1 MASFYFP
8 CKSYKYR
15 MIYLEIYYI
24 PGIRHLYNLQAAP
37 LQALKALFNM
47 GLDEIPRCST
57 PIHLSDIDNED
68 EESIPDLVEFSEPV
82 WDDDHELLPYNMELF
97 SCLIDCLCSCC
108 PLGECEVCIN
118 CSCRLDTSSDVSYGW
133 CAGRQGSPLLFP
145 DMSDMSEDVPDS
157 LMALG
162 GSPISSCNTSMSE
175 SLLRTPEMPQP
186 YWRPLPPYILPDV
199 PGVPLPDSPQ
209 SPDNSWHSWAPASS
223 SPASPDASFSSFSSE
238 EVGDEDADEEDEVQ
252 QPAPPA

>member
-1 MASFYFP
+1 
-8 CKSYKYR
+8 
-15 MIYLEIYYI
+15 
-24 PGIRHLYNLQAAP
+24 
-37 LQALKALFNM
+37 
-47 GLDEIPRCST
+47 
-57 PIHLSDIDNED
+57 
-68 EESIPDLVEFSEPV
+68 
-82 WDDDHELLPYNMELF
+82 MELF
-97 SCLIDCLCSCC
+97 SCLIDCPCSCC

-186 YWRPLPPYILPDV
+186 SWRPLPPFILPDV
-199 PGVPLPDSPQ
+199 PGVPLPDSPE

-223 SPASPDASFSSFSSE
+223 SPASPDASFSSGSSE
-238 EVGDEDADEEDEVQ
+238 EVGDEDDEEQ
-252 QPAPPA
+252 QPAPAA